1 MIVLIT
7 GASSGFG
14 AEMARKF
21 ASHGHRVIAAAR
33 RTDRLSALAAE
44 QGKNVLPIELD
55 VTSKPSIDH
64 ALAALPA
71 DWQTIDVLIN
81 NAGLALGLEAAH
93 EAHLDDWDN
102 MIDTNCRG
110 LVTMTRAVLPRMVA
124 RGSGIVINI
133 GSVAGAYPYP
143 GGNVYGATK
152 AFVDQFTLCM
162 KKVNTIS
169 IQQETILIPAEEAN
183 KTM

>member
-21 ASHGHRVIAAAR
+21 VSHGHLVIAAAR

-44 QGKNVLPIELD
+44 LGKNLLPIELD
-55 VTSKPSIDH
+55 VTSKTSIDH
-64 ALAALPA
+64 ALATLPT

-93 EAHLDDWDN
+93 EAHLGLSKSQRRQ
-102 MIDTNCRG
+102 NCDPC
-110 LVTMTRAVLPRMVA
+110 PRKQARHLLSPSVVA
-124 RGSGIVINI
+124 RSTQRCYFE
-133 GSVAGAYPYP
+133 VA
-143 GGNVYGATK
+143 
-152 AFVDQFTLCM
+152 
-162 KKVNTIS
+162 
-169 IQQETILIPAEEAN
+169 
-183 KTM
+183 

>member
-21 ASHGHRVIAAAR
+21 VSHGHLVIAAAR

-44 QGKNVLPIELD
+44 LGKNLLPIELD
-55 VTSKPSIDH
+55 VTSKTSIDH
-64 ALAALPA
+64 ALATLPT

-102 MIDTNCRG
+102 MIATNCRG

-143 GGNVYGATK
+143 DRKSV
-152 AFVDQFTLCM
+152 V
-162 KKVNTIS
+162 
-169 IQQETILIPAEEAN
+169 
-183 KTM
+183 

>member
-33 RTDRLSALAAE
+33 RTDRLSALASE
-44 QGKNVLPIELD
+44 LGKNVLSVELD
-55 VTSKPSIDH
+55 VTSKTSIDH
-64 ALAALPA
+64 ALASLPA
-71 DWQTIDVLIN
+71 DWQAIDVLIN

-102 MIDTNCRG
+102 MIVAVITVFARDVGDIKVG
-110 LVTMTRAVLPRMVA
+110 LGTRWALACYR
-124 RGSGIVINI
+124 
-133 GSVAGAYPYP
+133 
-143 GGNVYGATK
+143 
-152 AFVDQFTLCM
+152 
-162 KKVNTIS
+162 
-169 IQQETILIPAEEAN
+169 
-183 KTM
+183 